1 MLACGGGPLRVPPS
15 VPVAEGA
22 ISAEVVRTGRPPINR
37 IHARGYVGIAIVVSG
52 TVVFSGVPLGV
63 VLSAYD
69 AAVDDPAVGWAWC
82 GNDAGRAASSLYNG

>member
-1 MLACGGGPLRVPPS
+1 MLACGEGLLRVPPS
-15 VPVAEGA
+15 APVAEGA

-37 IHARGYVGIAIVVSG
+37 IHAWGYVGIAIVVSG

-82 GNDAGRAASSLYNG
+82 GNDAR